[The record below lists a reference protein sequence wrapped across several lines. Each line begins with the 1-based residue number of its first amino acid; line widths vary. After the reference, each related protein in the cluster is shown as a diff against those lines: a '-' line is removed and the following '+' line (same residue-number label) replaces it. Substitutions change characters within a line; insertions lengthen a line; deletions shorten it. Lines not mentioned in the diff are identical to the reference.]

1 MTLQPSSCAE
11 PLGPASTHGP
21 AAHAVTPQPV
31 SAHAA
36 PTALTPAAPAHTASV
51 HGASVHAAPVPTP
64 TPTPTHAAPAHA
76 APTHVAPIHAAPA
89 HAVPTHAVP
98 VRVASGHAV
107 PAPVVPAPAVS
118 AGTAFARTVERL
130 LPATPASVRD
140 ARSLVRDELT
150 LSGAG
155 DLVDDCVLVVSELVT
170 NAVRHGGA
178 ACALRLRCGAGH
190 VYGELFD
197 PGAGAPRVCEADD
210 EATGGRGLQIVG
222 VLTDGWG
229 VTWPAAGGKVVWFVL
244 GAPVPHPRTPG
255 APAAGSGPNHTA

>member
-1 MTLQPSSCAE
+1 MTLQPSSCVE
-11 PLGPASTHGP
+11 PLGPASAHGSATHAAHEPAAHGP
-21 AAHAVTPQPV
+21 A
-31 SAHAA
+31 
-36 PTALTPAAPAHTASV
+36 
-51 HGASVHAAPVPTP
+51 
-64 TPTPTHAAPAHA
+64 THAM
-76 APTHVAPIHAAPA
+76 TH
-89 HAVPTHAVP
+89 
-98 VRVASGHAV
+98 R
-107 PAPVVPAPAVS
+107 AVS
-118 AGTAFARTVERL
+118 ARTVFTRTAERL
-130 LPATPASVRD
+130 LPATPTSVRD
-140 ARSLVRDELT
+140 ARSLVRDELV

-178 ACALRLRCGAGH
+178 ACALRLRCGTGH

-229 VTWPAAGGKVVWFVL
+229 VTWPATGGKIVWFVF

-255 APAAGSGPNHTA
+255 IPVTGIGRDRTA

>member
-11 PLGPASTHGP
+11 PLGPASAHGP
-21 AAHAVTPQPV
+21 AAHA
-31 SAHAA
+31 A
-36 PTALTPAAPAHTASV
+36 
-51 HGASVHAAPVPTP
+51 
-64 TPTPTHAAPAHA
+64 
-76 APTHVAPIHAAPA
+76 
-89 HAVPTHAVP
+89 P

-118 AGTAFARTVERL
+118 AGTAFTRTAERL

-140 ARSLVRDELT
+140 ARSLVRDELA

-197 PGAGAPRVCEADD
+197 PGAGTPRVCEADD

-222 VLTDGWG
+222 VLTDDWG
-229 VTWPAAGGKVVWFVL
+229 VTWPAAGGKVVWFVF

-255 APAAGSGPNHTA
+255 APAAGNGPNRTA